1 MTTAGRIV
9 APLAGALLLVAS
21 GCSSSSEVKIV
32 NRLVPKD
39 QELSDL
45 KRALDA
51 GALSPTEYEQQ
62 RRKVLESR

>member
-1 MTTAGRIV
+1 MRTAGHIV
-9 APLAGALLLVAS
+9 AALAGALLLVAS

-51 GALSPTEYEQQ
+51 GALSPAEYEQQ